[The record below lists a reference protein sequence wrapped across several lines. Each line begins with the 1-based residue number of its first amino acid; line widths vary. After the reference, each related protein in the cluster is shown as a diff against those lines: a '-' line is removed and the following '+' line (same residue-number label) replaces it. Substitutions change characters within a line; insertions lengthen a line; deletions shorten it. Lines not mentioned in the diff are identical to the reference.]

1 MSASMN
7 DGTGDEKMIPNP
19 ATLFRCGEVFGVD
32 MGPVDG
38 VPANFSVLVE
48 FRERFYRRTSG

>member
-1 MSASMN
+1 MN